1 MVDDSLQRS
10 FHLEG
15 RHPSTTIAASPREP
29 AGALSRFLRRSGR
42 PNSGKNGAP
51 QTSGPM
57 PAEEQVTDIPLWKRK
72 TTHSGLFFSL
82 AGLAL
87 AGTAIHMAAYQQRE
101 DLTVLRFATD
111 FMMFLA
117 TTFFS
122 VGIVSF
128 ILDMKGWKE
137 YFEMGLMRIVLRSEF
152 LKKLN
157 SGALK
162 TYQVDVFKRVYD
174 KDDID
179 QEGRFLRYCL
189 DHIHDYIVQPYREE
203 IRQILKLK
211 PVSPDCLEVLETL
224 RYICRAGRGGIQ
236 EHIKWETNKET
247 IDVQDISFEL
257 YPPKKKGGRKPVVL
271 NRDAITKNPPNPDGT
286 ISYEYKLDEY
296 RQDDRLEV
304 AIHVR
309 YTVDAA
315 KFCTWRMAFPSRCV
329 DILIMHP
336 PQFEIQ
342 FIPFL
347 LDHQPDY
354 VKINADSYSA
364 TFDSWI
370 MPMSG
375 FAWRLYPAD
384 NTQAGVPSRSQ
395 EVLPGPTPLP
405 AG

>member
-1 MVDDSLQRS
+1 MVEDSLQRS

-15 RHPSTTIAASPREP
+15 KHPSTATAAVPQEP
-29 AGALSRFLRRSGR
+29 ARALFRLFRRSG
-42 PNSGKNGAP
+42 PGKSGEPP

-57 PAEEQVTDIPLWKRK
+57 QDEEQVTDVPLLRRK
-72 TTHSGLFFSL
+72 TTSSGILFSL
-82 AGLAL
+82 AGLAF
-87 AGTAIHMAAYQQRE
+87 ASIAIHMASHQRRE
-101 DLTVLRFATD
+101 ELTIPMFITD
-111 FMMFLA
+111 FIMFLA
-117 TTFFS
+117 TTSLS

-128 ILDMKGWKE
+128 ILEMKGWKE
-137 YFEMGLMRIVLRSEF
+137 YFELGLMRIVLRSEF

-157 SGALK
+157 PGALK
-162 TYQVDVFKRVYD
+162 TYQVDVFKRVYE

-203 IRQILKLK
+203 IRQILKVE
-211 PVSPDCLEVLETL
+211 PVSPDRLEVLETL
-224 RYICRAGRGGIQ
+224 RYVCRAGRGGIQ
-236 EHIKWETNKET
+236 EHIQWETNEET
-247 IDVQDISFEL
+247 IDVQDITFEL
-257 YPPKKKGGRKPVVL
+257 YPPKRKGERKPVIL
-271 NRDAITKNPPNPDGT
+271 NKDTITKNPSNPYGAF
-286 ISYEYKLDEY
+286 SYEYKLDEY

-315 KFCTWRMAFPSRCV
+315 KFCTWRMAFPSRSV

-336 PQFEIQ
+336 PKFGIQ

-354 VKINADSYSA
+354 VKRNADSYSA

-384 NTQAGVPSRSQ
+384 KTQAIHSETGGDSRSDSI
-395 EVLPGPTPLP
+395 P